1 MSGAPPHGA
10 TDVAIVYGNSPE
22 REQLL
27 RNAAALDAPAMAS
40 FLLDVSRDAMIEH
53 AVAVSSLGND
63 TVATALSAPFTP
75 VGPRGAP
82 IALAARGS
90 IEGEDRLL
98 FFPLSG
104 AGTLESA
111 VLLSAVLNASA
122 EHPPAAELEPAH
134 VSADRLRTWERP
146 PGAVLMANNDAQA
159 SDARWFWVVV
169 LVLLV
174 VEWQIRNRTKSA
186 HAVGPND

>member
-1 MSGAPPHGA
+1 
-10 TDVAIVYGNSPE
+10 VYGTSPE

-40 FLLDVSRDAMIEH
+40 FLLDVSRDAMLQH
-53 AVAVSSLGND
+53 SVAVSNLSND
-63 TVATALSAPFTP
+63 TVAMALSAPFTP

-82 IALAARGS
+82 IAFATRGS
-90 IEGEDRLL
+90 IEGEERLL
-98 FFPLSG
+98 FFSLSG

-111 VLLSAVLNASA
+111 ALLSAVLNASA
-122 EHPPAAELEPAH
+122 AHPPMTELEPAH
-134 VSADRLRTWERP
+134 VSADRLRAWERP
-146 PGAVLMANNDAQA
+146 PGTVLMANNAAQA

-169 LVLLV
+169 LVLLA

-186 HAVGPND
+186 HAVGMNE